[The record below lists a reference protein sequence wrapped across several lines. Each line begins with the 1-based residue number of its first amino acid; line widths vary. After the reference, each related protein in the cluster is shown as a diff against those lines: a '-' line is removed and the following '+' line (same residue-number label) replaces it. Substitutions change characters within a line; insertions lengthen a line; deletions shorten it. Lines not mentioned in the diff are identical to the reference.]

1 MAVVVRAEE
10 EGAGD
15 ADAEFEARLAQLR
28 KAKGTKGRGKEA
40 KKQAVALEET
50 AETAAAVDFSDE
62 KVFYEG
68 KPAVGDLAVNVALGA
83 TLLWLPLTL
92 ASVGRYLWVN
102 YRVTDKRI
110 SVESNSPLRTEKTDV
125 SYDKIVK
132 VVALGRGVG
141 LWGDM
146 VINLKD
152 GSKVEIRALDR
163 WQEIKAY
170 IEQRVAEVESK
181 SAESTPK
188 KSKAGFT

>member
-1 MAVVVRAEE
+1 M
-10 EGAGD
+10 
-15 ADAEFEARLAQLR
+15 
-28 KAKGTKGRGKEA
+28 
-40 KKQAVALEET
+40 ALEET